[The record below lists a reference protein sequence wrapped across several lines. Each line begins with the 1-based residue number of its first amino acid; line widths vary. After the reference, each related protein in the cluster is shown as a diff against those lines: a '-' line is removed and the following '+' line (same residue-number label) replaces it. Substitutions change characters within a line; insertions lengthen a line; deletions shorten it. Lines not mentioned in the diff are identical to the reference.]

1 MSLGRNR
8 VRIVPYVGESD
19 ALRFHSR
26 RVACWSVELA
36 ERAGLSLH
44 SRTILWQAALQ
55 HHVPPLLVNEGGR
68 ARLLEDLGI
77 AESDTGEG
85 AALDGEVREVLAAFH
100 RRSEQPVSPEIQHLA
115 SILEEGNI
123 LDEAFETDS
132 WNPGEFE
139 HDPWVKEILS
149 KLRILP
155 DDANHYVTQH
165 LPLLPPAAE
174 DAISTFDSDVVP
186 LESLSRIAQTDGELA
201 GFLIRAANSSA
212 NAALAPIATVEHAIT
227 HLGLQTARNF
237 LLAASLR
244 PLFDRKSL
252 RRLWNHSLDAAQIAE
267 ELATIGDC
275 YAPSAAFLAGLVHDI
290 GRTVMLQLPAGF
302 QIRYGR
308 LVEQGC
314 PMHETETV
322 LAGFTHADCGA
333 AILQAWQFPHPIS
346 QAVLHHHRLADPS
359 SVLPALLYLAE
370 FWCAEE
376 EDLPSSIRLHAALS
390 ACGLDKNTI
399 LGTEIPSGS
408 PMQVLRFET
417 PSE

>member
-8 VRIVPYVGESD
+8 VKIVLSVGESD

-44 SRTILWQAALQ
+44 SRIILWEAALQ

-85 AALDGEVREVLAAFH
+85 AALDNKVRQVLAAFH
-100 RRSEQPVSPEIQHLA
+100 RRSEQPVSPEIEHLA

-132 WNPGEFE
+132 WNPGELE
-139 HDPWVKEILS
+139 HDLWVKEILG

-155 DDANHYVTQH
+155 DKANHYVTQH
-165 LPLLPPAAE
+165 LPLLPPAAV
-174 DAISTFDSDVVP
+174 DMISTFGSDVVP
-186 LESLSRIAQTDGELA
+186 LAQLSRISQTDGELA
-201 GFLIRAANSSA
+201 GFLIRAANSFSDVPLPA
-212 NAALAPIATVEHAIT
+212 IETVEHAIT
-227 HLGLQTARNF
+227 HLGLQTARKI

-244 PLFDRKSL
+244 PLFDRKNL
-252 RRLWNHSLDAAQIAE
+252 RPLWNHSLDAAQISE
-267 ELATIGDC
+267 ELATICDC
-275 YAPSAAFLAGLVHDI
+275 YTPSEAFLAGLVHDI
-290 GRTVMLQLPAGF
+290 GRIVMLQLPAGF

-308 LVEQGC
+308 LIEQGC

-333 AILQAWQFPHPIS
+333 AILQTWQFPPAVV
-346 QAVLHHHRLADPS
+346 QAVLHHHRLSDPS

-390 ACGLDKNTI
+390 ACGLEKSTI
-399 LGTEIPSGS
+399 LEAEIPTGS
-408 PMQVLRFET
+408 PLQVLRFDT
-417 PSE
+417 PSD

>member
-8 VRIVPYVGESD
+8 VKIVPSVGESD

-44 SRTILWQAALQ
+44 FRRILWEAALQ

-68 ARLLEDLGI
+68 ARLLGDLGI
-77 AESDTGEG
+77 AESDAGED
-85 AALDGEVREVLAAFH
+85 AALDSEVRQVLGAFH
-100 RRSEQPVSPEIQHLA
+100 RRSDEPVSAEIEHLA
-115 SILEEGNI
+115 SILEEANI

-132 WNPGEFE
+132 WSPGEFE
-139 HDPWVKEILS
+139 HDPWVSEILG

-155 DDANHYVTQH
+155 DNAAHYVMQH
-165 LPLLPPAAE
+165 LPPLSPAAIDLIRNLGSDVLPPAE
-174 DAISTFDSDVVP
+174 SSRVVQTD
-186 LESLSRIAQTDGELA
+186 SRIAA
-201 GFLIRAANSSA
+201 FLLRAANTASDLRS
-212 NAALAPIATVEHAIT
+212 APIETVEHAIAQ
-227 HLGLQTARNF
+227 LGFETARNIAM
-237 LLAASLR
+237 AASLR
-244 PLFDRKSL
+244 PVFDRQNL
-252 RRLWNHSLDAAQIAE
+252 RELWNHSLDAAQITE
-267 ELATIGDC
+267 QLAAIGDC
-275 YAPSAAFLAGLVHDI
+275 YSRSEAFLAGLVHDI
-290 GRTVMLQLPAGF
+290 GRMVMLQLPAGF
-302 QIRYGR
+302 QIRYQR

-333 AILQAWQFPHPIS
+333 AILEMLQFPPAIAK
-346 QAVLHHHRLADPS
+346 AVLNHHRLWDAA

-390 ACGLDKNTI
+390 ACGLEKSTL
-399 LGTEIPSGS
+399 LGTEIRIAS
-408 PMQVLRFET
+408 PVQVLRFDS
-417 PSE
+417 PPN